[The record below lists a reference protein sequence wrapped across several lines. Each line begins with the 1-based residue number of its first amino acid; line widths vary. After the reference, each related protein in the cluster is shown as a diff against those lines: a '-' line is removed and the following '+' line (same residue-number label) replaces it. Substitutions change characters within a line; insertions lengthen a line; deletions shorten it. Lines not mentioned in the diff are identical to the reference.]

1 MAKSIYFDANVI
13 ATDSF
18 SGWITK
24 TNEVRFDMATVVVT
38 VSSVAQP
45 NYQRPTVHL
54 AILIISRSS
63 STSYRSV
70 FHRFASPYL
79 CYTARY
85 LLYSYSMRKR
95 RSDPSPMAVW
105 LREYD
110 STSACCISMIR
121 PDRGK
126 SSTGSR

>member
-45 NYQRPTVHL
+45 SHKR
-54 AILIISRSS
+54 SRD
-63 STSYRSV
+63 Y
-70 FHRFASPYL
+70 
-79 CYTARY
+79 
-85 LLYSYSMRKR
+85 
-95 RSDPSPMAVW
+95 W
-105 LREYD
+105 
-110 STSACCISMIR
+110 
-121 PDRGK
+121 
-126 SSTGSR
+126 